1 MKKII
6 RLAAESDALDINTV
20 SKHLGYPELSD
31 NESLLKLQELL
42 KSSQDM
48 VYVAEMNGRVI
59 GWLHIFYA
67 HRLASD
73 NYFEI
78 GGLVVS
84 PDARG
89 QGIGRDLVQYARD
102 EHGCKFRVRCN
113 ELRMETHKF
122 YEAIGFSCSKVQRV
136 FQARS

>member
-6 RLAAESDALDINTV
+6 RLASESDALDINTV
-20 SKHLGYPELSD
+20 SKHLGYSELSAK
-31 NESLLKLQELL
+31 ESLLKLQELL
-42 KSSQDM
+42 KSTQDM
-48 VYVAEMNGRVI
+48 IYVAEVNGRVI

-67 HRLASD
+67 HRLASE
-73 NYFEI
+73 NFFEI

-84 PDARG
+84 PDVRG
-89 QGIGRDLVQYARD
+89 QGIGRDLVQHARD
-102 EHGCKFRVRCN
+102 GHGGRFRVRSN